1 MGERFGYFQ
10 DAKLCQRD
18 PGVICPEKPE
28 GLRVLSPEKTLHFF
42 EALVFCGFHMRDSRI
57 LGPVHD
63 SEHILVQ
70 QGLKTC
76 ARPGPKPE

>member
-1 MGERFGYFQ
+1 MGERFGYFW
-10 DAKLCQRD
+10 DAMLCPRD

-28 GLRVLSPEKTLHFF
+28 HLRVLSLEKILHSF
-42 EALVFCGFHMRDSRI
+42 EARVFSGFHVRDSRI

-76 ARPGPKPE
+76 ARPGP